1 MRQLKISKQ
10 ITNRNAGT
18 LDKYLA
24 DIAKEALLTTDE
36 EVELAQPHIAYLRR
50 LLKSPYL
57 RSIR

>member
-24 DIAKEALLTTDE
+24 DIAVGDLL
-36 EVELAQPHIAYLRR
+36 
-50 LLKSPYL
+50 
-57 RSIR
+57 